1 LAAGAGVALAGVAQS
16 GEQQLALLALGVVG
30 LLWLGLGLALRWSAA
45 MALGVVLLG
54 GEQALR
60 LALGPGTVDPWT
72 PVYAAGLLLTA
83 ELAWWSI
90 EPRVPAWSDAAVV
103 PRRLGTIVGVC
114 AAGAVV
120 AALIVLAAGA
130 PLRGGLGLELVG
142 VAAAIAAVGLVA
154 TIARR
159 PATEPG

>member
-1 LAAGAGVALAGVAQS
+1 MFSHA
-16 GEQQLALLALGVVG
+16 LALLAL
-30 LLWLGLGLALRWSAA
+30 
-45 MALGVVLLG
+45 
-54 GEQALR
+54 
-60 LALGPGTVDPWT
+60 
-72 PVYAAGLLLTA
+72 

-90 EPRVPAWSDAAVV
+90 EPRVPAWSDVAVV
-103 PRRLGTIVGVC
+103 LRRLGTIVGVC

-159 PATEPG
+159 PATGPG

>member
-1 LAAGAGVALAGVAQS
+1 LAAGAAVALAGVAQS
-16 GEQQLALLALGVVG
+16 GEQQLALLAVGVVG
-30 LLWLGLGLALRWSAA
+30 LFWLGLGLALRWSAA

-60 LALGPGTVDPWT
+60 LTLGPGTVDPWT
-72 PVYAAGLLLTA
+72 PVYAAGLLSTA

-103 PRRLGTIVGVC
+103 LRRLGTIVGVG

-130 PLRGGLGLELVG
+130 PLQGGLGLELVG
-142 VAAAIAAVGLVA
+142 VLAAIGAVAVVAGL
-154 TIARR
+154 ARVR
-159 PATEPG
+159 VG

>member
-1 LAAGAGVALAGVAQS
+1 MAAGAGVALAGVAQS
-16 GEQQLALLALGVVG
+16 GEQQLALLALGLAG

-60 LALGPGTVDPWT
+60 LALGQATVDPWT

-83 ELAWWSI
+83 ELAWWSV

-103 PRRLGTIVGVC
+103 LRRLGT
-114 AAGAVV
+114 
-120 AALIVLAAGA
+120 
-130 PLRGGLGLELVG
+130 
-142 VAAAIAAVGLVA
+142 
-154 TIARR
+154 
-159 PATEPG
+159 

>member
-1 LAAGAGVALAGVAQS
+1 VALVGVAQS
-16 GEQQLALLALGVVG
+16 GEQQLALLAFGLVG
-30 LLWLGLGLALRWSAA
+30 LLWLALGLAVRWGAA
-45 MALGVVLLG
+45 MALGVVFLG

-90 EPRVPAWSDAAVV
+90 EPRVPAWWDAEVLL
-103 PRRLGTIVGVC
+103 RRLGTIVGVC
-114 AAGAVV
+114 AAGAIV

-142 VAAAIAAVGLVA
+142 VVAAIGAVAVVAGL
-154 TIARR
+154 ARVR
-159 PATEPG
+159 VG